1 MTKKL
6 TEVMK
11 EDDLLEMA
19 VSLIELAGNEMNA
32 VAYQSAGIFAMMSMA
47 VSLKRLADMKEVEI
61 NWAAGNYG
69 FAGDNKNNLSE

>member
-11 EDDLLEMA
+11 EDDLLETA
-19 VSLIELAGNEMNA
+19 VSLIELGGNEMNV
-32 VAYQSAGIFAMMSMA
+32 VAYQTAGVFATLSIA
-47 VSLKRLADMKEVEI
+47 VSLKRLAEM

-69 FAGDNKNNLSE
+69 FTGDNQE